1 MLTTPLAL
9 DWEVSP
15 TIEAA
20 ITSAQSAAHSLVGS
34 QSLSFLRTS
43 YGKNLIKKL
52 GHSPD
57 SYTQMIIQLAYHRLI
72 SSPSSGGGRIGGT
85 YEAATT
91 RKFSHGRTEA
101 IRVVSEESEAW
112 CVAMDR
118 YAKGEV
124 SRDTVVHLFCDAV
137 KAHGAYAR
145 AAGDGQGVDRHLFG
159 LRKMIQPGETAP
171 ALFSDPLFLR
181 SSYWVL
187 STSAIHHPNF
197 EVYGWGEVVSDGF
210 GIAYVAGQDDFLQFT
225 VTSRKEM
232 PNAEF
237 TAGLNKA
244 SEDILALLD
253 GGDKAKL

>member
-1 MLTTPLAL
+1 MAGTVVEAIKSPTFDNGPSQISTSLTAPLAL

-15 TIEAA
+15 AIKAA
-20 ITSAQSAAHSLVGS
+20 ITSAQSAAHSLVDS

-72 SSPSSGGGRIGGT
+72 SSSSPSGGRIGGT

-112 CVAMDR
+112 CVAMDK
-118 YAKGEV
+118 YTKGEV
-124 SRDTVVHLFCDAV
+124 SKETVVHLFCDAV

-159 LRKMIQPGETAP
+159 ASIPEPQNLTH
-171 ALFSDPLFLR
+171 S
-181 SSYWVL
+181 
-187 STSAIHHPNF
+187 
-197 EVYGWGEVVSDGF
+197 
-210 GIAYVAGQDDFLQFT
+210 QFIF
-225 VTSRKEM
+225 V
-232 PNAEF
+232 
-237 TAGLNKA
+237 
-244 SEDILALLD
+244 
-253 GGDKAKL
+253 